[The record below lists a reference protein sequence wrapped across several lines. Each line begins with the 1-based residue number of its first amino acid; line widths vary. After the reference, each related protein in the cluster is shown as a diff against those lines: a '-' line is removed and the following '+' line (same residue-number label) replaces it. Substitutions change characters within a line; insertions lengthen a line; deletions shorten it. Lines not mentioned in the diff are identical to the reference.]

1 MSKYIL
7 EACVDSVRSA
17 IEAEKGGASR
27 VELCSDL
34 VIGGVSPSIPLFR
47 QIRKYTDLRIRV
59 LLRPRYGDY
68 CYDSYE
74 FEELKEEVSLFREEG
89 ADGVVVGILNPD
101 GTLNTE
107 QLSELKQEAG
117 SMEITLHR
125 AFDVC
130 ADPFQAL
137 EQAVEMGFDTIL
149 TSGQA
154 PTAWEGRDLLREL
167 QKKSRGRIEILA
179 ASGIGPEPIRNLIPF
194 TGISSYH
201 MSGKAELESAMTF
214 RKKGIGLGL
223 SESSDYKILR
233 TDSHEIRTS
242 VALLKQAF
250 GS

>member
-223 SESSDYKILR
+223 SESSDYKILQ

>member
-154 PTAWEGRDLLREL
+154 PTAWDGIDLLREL

>member
-201 MSGKAELESAMTF
+201 MSGKSELESAMTF

>member
-1 MSKYIL
+1 MAKYIL

-34 VIGGVSPSIPLFR
+34 VIGGVSPSVPLFR
-47 QIRKYTDLRIRV
+47 QIRKYTDLKIRV

-74 FEELKEEVSLFREEG
+74 FEELREEVAIFREEG

-107 QLSELKQEAG
+107 QLSELKQEAR
-117 SMEITLHR
+117 SMDITLHR

-154 PTAWEGRDLLREL
+154 PTAWEGRELLKEL
-167 QKKSRGRIEILA
+167 QEKSRGRIEILA
-179 ASGIGPEPIRNLIPF
+179 ASGIGPGPIRNLIPY
-194 TGISSYH
+194 TDISSYH
-201 MSGKAELESAMTF
+201 MSGKTELESSMTF
-214 RKKGIGLGL
+214 RKDGIGLGL

-233 TDSHEIRTS
+233 TDSREIRTS
-242 VALLKQAF
+242 VDLLKQAF

>member
-107 QLSELKQEAG
+107 QLSDLKQEAG

-233 TDSHEIRTS
+233 TDSHGNRTS

>member
-130 ADPFQAL
+130 ADPFRAL